1 LATQQLFYETATP
14 LTRARHGS
22 WSVESVP
29 GFAFSR
35 HATSVPLTAVEF
47 PFAAPEYPIVFAGS
61 EEAMMPAAI
70 LGARQNE
77 NLFVGADAA
86 WSARYVPAFVRRYP
100 FVFAASEDRKTLTL
114 CIDES
119 YPGCNQEGRGEKLFD
134 AEGKPTEFVQGRLKF
149 LQEYQA
155 QFDRTLALCKRLREL
170 DLLEPMQAKIT
181 LGSGISASVTGFQ
194 AVSRDKLKALGAD
207 VLQQMVKNDA
217 LELIYLHLQSVRNF
231 QALGGKLAGAPAAGE
246 LPA

>member
-1 LATQQLFYETATP
+1 MATQQIFYETAAP
-14 LTRARHGS
+14 LTRARHGN
-22 WSVESVP
+22 WSVEIGT
-29 GFAFSR
+29 GFEFAR

-47 PFAAPEYPIVFAGS
+47 PFAAPEYPIVFAGTD
-61 EEAMMPAAI
+61 EAMMPAAI

-77 NLFVGADAA
+77 NLFVGADGK

-100 FVFAASEDRKTLTL
+100 FVFASSEDRKTFTL

-119 YPGCNQEGRGEKLFD
+119 YPGCNQEGRGEALFD
-134 AEGKPTEFVQGRLKF
+134 AEGKPTAFLDGRLKF
-149 LQEYQA
+149 LQEYQT

-181 LGSGISASVTGFQ
+181 FGAGTSASVTGFGI
-194 AVSRDKLKALGAD
+194 VSRERLKALGAD
-207 VLQQMVKNDA
+207 VLQQLAKNDA

-231 QALGGKLAGAPAAGE
+231 SALGGKLAGGE
-246 LPA
+246 AQPV